1 MFKIRLYIIFLFLAQ
16 IGFSQQINVF
26 NVVRTGNF
34 NCGSAPNIT
43 AEIIE
48 GSGSSVVDGALV
60 IDDPCGYTTI
70 RVNMANLRYNQ
81 PGANWPHGFFFPTG
95 ENISV
100 SNVTLPAGWIA
111 QDSCTGA
118 SCSAQDTGGIG
129 FYYDG
134 TGSSCTECNPVMGDG
149 SPSNNYGQSS
159 MNCSTPFLIAFD
171 MTFCNS
177 RIETTTTDFILQGS
191 SDGNTGCWS
200 TPDVN
205 TNTVTF
211 SINTVE
217 SDVILFDPAPINTE
231 VITVCE
237 GSDMNYLVALT
248 GGCGNDNVITWWTEE
263 FGGTMIGTGSPF
275 TYDAP
280 GNVCPEGTIIY
291 AQCCPEGTICDS
303 RTPVVIGPCSPPSD
317 TPTFNPIDPQ
327 CPGGENPL
335 PDTSIEGYTGTW
347 SPVFDPNNTQTY
359 TFTPTPGQC
368 ATEPVEVLVEI
379 LTSMVPTFNEM
390 EPICQ
395 NSTPPT
401 LPTPNETG
409 ITGTWDPPVIDTST
423 PGVFLYTFDPDD
435 NCAEEVTIEITIV
448 EEIIP
453 DFVDMENQ
461 YCQTDEIIELPD
473 LSDNGYQGT
482 WSPSNQVDLNVIGT
496 TEYTFTPADADCFQ
510 SFVIQITVE
519 ETLIPTFNEMD
530 PICQNSTPPVLP
542 NPTEGGI
549 TGTWDPPVI
558 DTSTPG
564 VYDYVFLTDGNCS
577 EDVTI
582 QIEIVEEL
590 AVEVDMPLSYCQ
602 GDEPVTLP
610 TTLDSGVTG
619 TWVPAVIDTGT
630 PGTDV
635 YTFYP
640 EAGLCALDTPFT
652 IEIYPQPVL
661 NTVPTIELCDDDFNG
676 IFSTDLTDLNAQL
689 GGGAGIA
696 YEYYASLADFNSD
709 IPIPTGQW
717 NNYNF
722 PSLPATIYVVGESG
736 EGCRSAEIPVQFIA
750 GEEVNHNTGP
760 FGPIEYCPEDTV
772 DLTQFEGAIG
782 AGGVT
787 LAYFNTIED
796 ARNQTN
802 EIINTAEFTP
812 AQTQTSVI
820 VRLDEAGFCSAF
832 VEILLERLATPSLE
846 LSHTSMVLCEDDSF
860 EATATSD
867 DPDATYEWTLGDG
880 TILTGPIQTIDQI
893 GIYTVVAYSADGCI
907 SEERTLTVNLP
918 SLPVIN
924 GLELGDNFVVV
935 SASNN
940 GEGPLEYS
948 LDGVLWQSSPQ
959 FSNLIPGETYTIWV
973 RSSGCMIQ
981 KYDVTILSVPNF
993 ISPNGDGKNDTWT
1006 IRGIN
1011 ATPGAT
1017 VKIFDRYGKI
1027 FVDTN
1032 FEGNYEWNGKYL
1044 GNNVPSGDYWYIIQ
1058 VPSDGIVQERKFVGH
1073 ITVRNK

>member
-1 MFKIRLYIIFLFLAQ
+1 MFKIRFYIVFLLLAQ
-16 IGFSQQINVF
+16 LGFSQQINIF

-43 AEIIE
+43 AEIID
-48 GSGSSVVDGALV
+48 GAGSSVEDGALV

-70 RVNMANLRYNQ
+70 RVNMANLRYDQ

-95 ENISV
+95 ENITV
-100 SNVTLPAGWIA
+100 SNVNLPAGWIA

-129 FYYDG
+129 FYFDG
-134 TGSSCTECNPVMGDG
+134 STGSSCTECNPFMNDG
-149 SPSNNYGQSS
+149 IPSNNYGQSS

-177 RIETTTTDFILQGS
+177 RIETTTTDFTLQGS

-200 TPDVN
+200 TWDVN

-211 SINTVE
+211 SMSTVA
-217 SDVILFDPAPINTE
+217 SDIPLYETPPTNPE
-231 VITVCE
+231 VITECE
-237 GSDMNYLVALT
+237 NGGADLNYIAVLEAECGT
-248 GGCGNDNVITWWTEE
+248 GDDVTWWDAPE
-263 FGGTMIGTGSPF
+263 GGNMIGTGSPF
-275 TYDAP
+275 LYDVP
-280 GNVCPEGTIIY
+280 GDDCPEGTILY
-291 AQCCPEGTICDS
+291 ASCCPDGEGCERS
-303 RTPVVIGPCSPPSD
+303 AVVIGECLPPSD
-317 TPTFNPIDPQ
+317 EPIFNPIPPQ

-335 PDTSIEGYTGTW
+335 PPVSIDGATGTWSPAFDPYNTTTYTFTPDPGQCATQPVEVIVEILPAIDITFDPIPSQCPGEPNPLPPTSNEGYTGTW
-347 SPVFDPNNTQTY
+347 SPAYDPNNTTTY
-359 TFTPTPGQC
+359 TFTPDDGC
-368 ATEPVEVLVEI
+368 AAEATLEV
-379 LTSMVPTFNEM
+379 
-390 EPICQ
+390 
-395 NSTPPT
+395 
-401 LPTPNETG
+401 
-409 ITGTWDPPVIDTST
+409 VIE
-423 PGVFLYTFDPDD
+423 
-435 NCAEEVTIEITIV
+435 EEVV
-448 EEIIP
+448 P
-453 DFVDMENQ
+453 DFVDMETN
-461 YCQTDEIIELPD
+461 YCQADEIIELPD
-473 LSDNGYQGT
+473 LSDNNYPGT
-482 WSPSNQVDLNVIGT
+482 WSPSNQVDLNIIGT
-496 TEYTFTPADADCFQ
+496 TEYTFTPSDVACFQ
-510 SFVIQITVE
+510 PFVIEITVE
-519 ETLIPTFNEMD
+519 ETLIPTFMEMD

-542 NPTEGGI
+542 NPIEPGI
-549 TGTWDPPVI
+549 TGTWNPPVI
-558 DTSTPG
+558 NTSTPG
-564 VYDYVFLTDGNCS
+564 VYDYTFQTDGICA
-577 EDVTI
+577 EDVII

-602 GDEPVTLP
+602 GDEPIVLP
-610 TTLDSGVTG
+610 TELDSGVTG
-619 TWVPAVIDTGT
+619 TWVPAVIDTDT
-630 PGTDV
+630 PGTAI

-640 EAGLCALDTPFT
+640 EAGLCSLDTPFT

-661 NTVPTIELCDDDFNG
+661 NAVPTIELCDDDFDG

-689 GGGAGIA
+689 GGGAGIT

-709 IPIPTGQW
+709 NPIPTGQW

-722 PSLPATIYVVGESG
+722 PSLPATIYVVGEST
-736 EGCRSAEIPVQFIA
+736 ENCRSAEIPVQFIE
-750 GEEVNHNTGP
+750 GVEVSHNSGP
-760 FGPIEYCPEDTV
+760 FGPIEYCPENTV
-772 DLTQFEGAIG
+772 DLTQFVGAIG
-782 AGGVT
+782 AGGAA

-802 EIINTAEFTP
+802 EILNTTEFTP
-812 AQTQTSVI
+812 GQTQTTVI
-820 VRLDEAGFCSAF
+820 VRLDEEDFCSAF

-860 EATATSD
+860 EATASSD

-893 GIYTVVAYSADGCI
+893 GTYTVIAYSADGCI
-907 SEERTLTVNLP
+907 SEERTLTVSLP
-918 SLPVIN
+918 SLPVIS
-924 GLELGDNFVVV
+924 GLDMGDNYVIV

-948 LDGVLWQSSPQ
+948 LDGVLWQNSPQ

-981 KYDVTILSVPNF
+981 KYEVTLLSVPNF

-1032 FEGNYEWNGKYL
+1032 FEGNYEWDGKYL